1 MEKGYITST
10 VTVPD
15 EDYSDLSEVLQF
27 FGFTLIDEAWQLQ
40 PGNLYNT
47 IFLASK
53 LLVLI
58 KHL

>member
-1 MEKGYITST
+1 MEKGYITSM

-40 PGNLYNT
+40 SGKLYNK
-47 IFLASK
+47 IFLS
-53 LLVLI
+53 
-58 KHL
+58 

>member
-1 MEKGYITST
+1 MHQSMEKGYITSM

-40 PGNLYNT
+40 PGKLYNKV
-47 IFLASK
+47 FSS
-53 LLVLI
+53 
-58 KHL
+58 